1 MGSGWKQPN
10 PCFLNNHQEVTVSNM
25 TPILIE
31 EHVPMKSRLAIS
43 LSDSAVAIL
52 QTVVSGG
59 ALTYYFTRV
68 RGLEADLAGIVWLLF
83 GIWNAINDPLFGFI
97 SDRTKSGLGRRKPYI
112 RYGAPLIALAF
123 GLLWANLGNSQ
134 TIMFVQLLIGLFL
147 YDTLYT
153 AIATSIYVLPF
164 EVAVSNKARSTILI
178 WKIIFMVFPNVLPF
192 AIAYFQPGPAD
203 DPTPYRLIMAGLAI
217 LMGVIIYFSTY
228 FYEEKHFQQQE
239 QQLPFLK
246 SIKESFSNFA
256 FVIFLV
262 LSFSVMY
269 IQTALLQG
277 VAYYFDEIMATPLPV
292 IVGLAAGIP
301 AGIVLWL
308 NRRDRW
314 GIKRCLVTWLGLFAA
329 GCGTLFIFGKTIPG
343 AIVGFFLVG
352 IGFAG
357 GMYLIPIMNGD
368 VIDYDEERTGL
379 RREGMY
385 AGINSLVT
393 KPAISLAQWAFL
405 SIIAYNGYD
414 QTLAKGL
421 QSAQAETG
429 ILIAWALIPAGL
441 LILSL
446 IATRWYPLAGE
457 KWETIKK
464 KLTAVHA
471 EKETQFLES
480 LGYSHSK

>member
-1 MGSGWKQPN
+1 MSENQP
-10 PCFLNNHQEVTVSNM
+10 
-25 TPILIE
+25 LIE
-31 EHVPMKSRLAIS
+31 EHVPIKSRLAIS

-68 RGLEADLAGIVWLLF
+68 RGLEPELAGIVWLLF

-97 SDRTKSGLGRRKPYI
+97 SDRTKSNLGRRKPYI

-123 GLLWANLGNSQ
+123 GLLWINLGDSQ
-134 TIMFVQLLIGLFL
+134 TVMFIQLLLGLFL

-192 AIAYFQPGPAD
+192 VIAIFQPGPGD
-203 DPTPYRLIMAGLAI
+203 DPTMYRLIMAGLAI
-217 LMGVIIYFSTY
+217 GMGLIVYFSTF

-262 LSFSVMY
+262 LSFSIMY
-269 IQTALLQG
+269 IQTSLMQG
-277 VAYYFDEIMATPLPV
+277 VAYYFDEVMGTALPAY
-292 IVGLAAGIP
+292 IGLGV
-301 AGIVLWL
+301 GIVTGIILWV

-314 GIKRCLVTWLGLFAA
+314 GVKRCLAIWLGLFAL
-329 GCGTLFIFGKTIPG
+329 GCLLLLTLGHTIPG
-343 AIVGFFLVG
+343 AVVGFFLVG

-405 SIIAYNGYD
+405 SIIAANGYD
-414 QTLAKGL
+414 QSLTKGL
-421 QSAQAETG
+421 QSSQAETG
-429 ILIAWALIPAGL
+429 ILIAWTLIPAIL
-441 LILSL
+441 LVISI
-446 IATRWYPLAGE
+446 IAMYWYPLAGE
-457 KWETIKK
+457 KWESIKK
-464 KLTAVHA
+464 KLTVVHQ
-471 EKETQFLES
+471 EKEKQFLES
-480 LGYSHSK
+480 LGYRFVK